1 MSYLSFYFKGYDNK
15 VYRTLSLREGDKR
28 GIVATAIIDRA
39 VATGEIKVASIEE
52 LKAVLPL
59 TESELKA
66 AYRRVAREFLSSLGI
81 GFNGTALTDN
91 ASVEEYKALP
101 NGKASL
107 PSPEEGLKKV
117 LSDIKDKKI
126 SYTPRYFT
134 APLKAELP
142 LKKSSKKTKV
152 KK

>member
-1 MSYLSFYFKGYDNK
+1 MSYLSFYYKGYDSK

-28 GIVATAIIDRA
+28 GAVATAIIDRA
-39 VATGEIKVASIEE
+39 VATGEVRVASLEE

-59 TESELKA
+59 TENELKA
-66 AYRRVAREFLSSLGI
+66 AYRRVAKEFLSSLGI
-81 GFNGTALTDN
+81 GFNGAALTDN

-126 SYTPRYFT
+126 SYTPKYFT
-134 APLKAELP
+134 AKAELP
-142 LKKSSKKTKV
+142 EKKRTKKTKV